1 MKGVNQMKWLL
12 AIFRNFS
19 VKLVL
24 GALIDFLR
32 MLAKKTETQID
43 DEAVDLIEIIFK
55 EAKLI

>member
-1 MKGVNQMKWLL
+1 MKWLL
-12 AIFRNFS
+12 AIFKNFT

-24 GALIDFLR
+24 GAVVDFLR

>member
-1 MKGVNQMKWLL
+1 
-12 AIFRNFS
+12 
-19 VKLVL
+19 
-24 GALIDFLR
+24 

>member
-1 MKGVNQMKWLL
+1 MKWLL
-12 AIFRNFS
+12 AIFKNFS
-19 VKLVL
+19 IKIVL
-24 GALIDFLR
+24 NTFIDFLR

>member
-1 MKGVNQMKWLL
+1 MKWLL

-19 VKLVL
+19 VKIILN
-24 GALIDFLR
+24 ALIDFLR
-32 MLAKKTETQID
+32 VLAKKTETEID